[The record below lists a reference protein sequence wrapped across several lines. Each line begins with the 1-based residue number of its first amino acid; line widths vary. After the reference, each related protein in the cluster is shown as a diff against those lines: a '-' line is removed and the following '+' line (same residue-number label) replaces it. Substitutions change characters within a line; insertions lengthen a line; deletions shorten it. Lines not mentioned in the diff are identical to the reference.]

1 MLDTDLERTR
11 EYLRTRLPDYLR
23 SRGINPDR
31 PFNCL
36 NPAHQDHQAS
46 MSYSQHNYTVHCY
59 ACNATYD
66 IFTLAGLEYGLADPA
81 AQFNKV
87 YELFLG
93 SAPKTQQ
100 PSSAAARSLY
110 DTTGAATFGAARIEP
125 TFEMKRPAY
134 ESSNDRSM
142 AQSSAPHFSP
152 LYQNAQPPLRP
163 GSEYHE
169 PRMSGLQS
177 PFAKSADNDSSASFA
192 SQPPASLQ
200 PQPQPLQP
208 TGAVFGIPGNIFRQ
222 GGGSSFISSSNERA
236 YPEAQ
241 ETQYNYAEQLRQMAE
256 KVGRTEYFH
265 QHGISDEVISR
276 FRLGFDE
283 SFPAGTDAHT
293 GEQIIWRAAV
303 IPYSDF
309 GYVVRNIDPKSK
321 DKVRKRGTLGVFND
335 KALEQNGAIFIT
347 FDEIEALSLETL
359 GFKAISIAPNAVNV
373 LLERVEQSKGAER
386 IFYICAAGEDLTDEI
401 NALSAGLY
409 KLNVPSKKVSLS
421 YPYASLNSALCLDSA
436 GLKWRLSHLE
446 ELLTFTLTPVTPDEE
461 EYSFIENP
469 ATLSKLDLS
478 PYLYCLC
485 GRPHVLRR
493 VMYLIM
499 QERLCRLVTVTTAM
513 NWKFMC
519 RNLADTS
526 PEAASAVNYECCPN
540 AKAVITDDLS
550 SEKILDTVRYTLN
563 ALRLQSEG
571 SFAMAVDLSTVNA
584 QALSTLIPKFAA
596 LCTELQ
602 SGLLLLTPESSRELC
617 ESAALQTI
625 CVEQSEDGSELNFN
639 SADLNC
645 RRLNFSRY
653 AGL

>member
-23 SRGINPDR
+23 SRGINPDG

-36 NPAHQDHQAS
+36 NPNHRDLQAS
-46 MSYSQHNYTVHCY
+46 MSYNQHNYTVHCY

-66 IFTLAGLEYGLADPA
+66 IFSLVGLDYGISDPT

-93 SAPKTQQ
+93 APQ
-100 PSSAAARSLY
+100 PQTSRGLY
-110 DTTGAATFGAARIEP
+110 DKPAGSATFGTGRVEP
-125 TFEMKRPAY
+125 SFDLKRPVY
-134 ESSNDRSM
+134 ESGPERTVPPS
-142 AQSSAPHFSP
+142 QPHFSP
-152 LYQNAQPPLRP
+152 LYQNTQPPVRQ
-163 GSEYHE
+163 STEYTE
-169 PRMSGLQS
+169 PRLMGSAH
-177 PFAKSADNDSSASFA
+177 PFATSADNDNGSSFA
-192 SQPPASLQ
+192 AQAPASLQ
-200 PQPQPLQP
+200 AQPLQP

-222 GGGSSFISSSNERA
+222 GKPGSFINSSNERA
-236 YPEAQ
+236 YPEPQ

-256 KVGRTEYFH
+256 KVGRTDFFKLR
-265 QHGISDEVISR
+265 GISDEVISR

-309 GYVVRNIDPKSK
+309 GYVVRNTDPKSK

-335 KALEQNGAIFIT
+335 KVIDQSGALFIT

-359 GFKAISIAPNAVNV
+359 GFKAAAVAPNAITA
-373 LLERVEQSKGAER
+373 LLERVEKSPGLDR
-386 IFYICAAGEDLTDEI
+386 IFYICVNSDEVSDEVS
-401 NALSAGLY
+401 ALSSGLF
-409 KLNVPSKKVSLS
+409 KLNVPNKKVNLA
-421 YPYASLNSALCLDSA
+421 YPYASLNAALCQDSA
-436 GLKWRLSHLE
+436 GLNWRLTHLE
-446 ELLTFTLTPVTPDEE
+446 ELLTFTLTSVTPDEE

-519 RNLADTS
+519 RNLADTT
-526 PEAASAVNYECCPN
+526 PEAASAVNYECCPT
-540 AKAVITDDLS
+540 AKAVITDNLS
-550 SEKILDTVRYTLN
+550 SDKILDTVRYTLN

-571 SFAMAVDLSTVNA
+571 SFTMAVDLSAV
-584 QALSTLIPKFAA
+584 QREALSTLIPKFAA

-602 SGLLLLTPESSRELC
+602 TGLLLLTPESSRELC